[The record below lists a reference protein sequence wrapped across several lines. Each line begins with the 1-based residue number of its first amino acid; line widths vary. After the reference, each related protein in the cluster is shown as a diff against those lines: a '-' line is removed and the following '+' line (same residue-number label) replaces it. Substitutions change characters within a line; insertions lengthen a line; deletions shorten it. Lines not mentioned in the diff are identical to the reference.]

1 MSGWGGGV
9 GAEEST
15 TVALS
20 RDKEGE
26 KENVQR
32 RERKKENVQRRER
45 EKERE
50 RASNRRLNNKLNMHT
65 FINNEKCYLNN
76 SQINI

>member
-1 MSGWGGGV
+1 MKEEEGRRAGCVGGVGGV

-32 RERKKENVQRRER
+32 KK
-45 EKERE
+45 
-50 RASNRRLNNKLNMHT
+50 
-65 FINNEKCYLNN
+65 
-76 SQINI
+76 

>member
-1 MSGWGGGV
+1 MGGLSGV

-20 RDKEGE
+20 RDEEGE
-26 KENVQR
+26 
-32 RERKKENVQRRER
+32 KENVQRRER

-50 RASNRRLNNKLNMHT
+50 RASRREIK
-65 FINNEKCYLNN
+65 
-76 SQINI
+76 